1 MNRTQASNV
10 FKYESMSNKTTFH
23 MLFYFNVIQN
33 WLEGGHTTVLRIFS
47 YLWNNHVYKILD
59 KQGRKRPSLD
69 TPKRMIE
76 KREREG
82 EREKER

>member
-47 YLWNNHVYKILD
+47 YL
-59 KQGRKRPSLD
+59 
-69 TPKRMIE
+69 
-76 KREREG
+76 
-82 EREKER
+82 